1 VEIGAICFGL
11 IAQPPSKSS
20 PIAEVTLPKDVASGT
35 VFKRYALAGEDFGG
49 WVQRRSG
56 VSSYAISTVR
66 EGRPTPRIRGIVYAP
81 RCAAQTFDLQLSTSN
96 YKQYPFFCQ
105 PLSDLWIAGTV
116 IESDRLYG
124 RQVKVHAKFLVRW
137 AQQFLGINTEL
148 LTSIPLG
155 DAVNLSPH
163 QTFLLSVPDFA
174 EDPVAGA
181 PDHEG
186 EIQIWATDNTTGDI
200 VALLVPTE
208 PAALRVGVGG
218 LRLQREYP
226 SKIIFTPCASG
237 HAQVHD
243 AIGFARRPDYQ
254 RRVRLGQRRMTGE
267 SRGEHGSVIK
277 QYPQLS
283 RRVIHRFPG
292 AVTTPEYGFWQR
304 QANDIRG

>member
-1 VEIGAICFGL
+1 MRRVATVLLGTAVEIGAICFGL

-163 QTFLLSVPDFA
+163 QTFLL
-174 EDPVAGA
+174 
-181 PDHEG
+181 
-186 EIQIWATDNTTGDI
+186 
-200 VALLVPTE
+200 ALLVPTE